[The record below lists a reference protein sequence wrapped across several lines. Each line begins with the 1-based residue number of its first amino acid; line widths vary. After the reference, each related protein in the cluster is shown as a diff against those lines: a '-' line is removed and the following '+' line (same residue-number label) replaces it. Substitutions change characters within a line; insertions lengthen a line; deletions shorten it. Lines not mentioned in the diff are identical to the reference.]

1 MRQHPHLNQR
11 DYFQEWNCISCYY
24 LLCAACKNEEL
35 RAMSRPEFTNKDV
48 WKVWKTCIY
57 CELLYEPQVI
67 NLFGIWAKKHGDK
80 FDLWKRQ
87 QTYVVLNNN
96 FIVLTPNLKA
106 TNPSSGGENV
116 LHAGFWY
123 NRKKN
128 KSLNHTPRVGAARRN
143 VPEEN
148 FLLIIDSRFHRWQPD
163 SVCTPKAL
171 NIWGELVWRS
181 YSFLQ
186 KPSKIQFWDVF
197 TSAEPEFIRGYENL
211 HLMKWKFCHIL
222 TFFHRFKLPGQ
233 VKATASWQPHKLKT
247 RLARMT
253 HDVCMCVF

>member
-123 NRKKN
+123 NRKKKN
-128 KSLNHTPRVGAARRN
+128 HWIIHRGSVQLEGMFQKRISCSLLTPGFIAGNLTLSV
-143 VPEEN
+143 
-148 FLLIIDSRFHRWQPD
+148 HR
-163 SVCTPKAL
+163 
-171 NIWGELVWRS
+171 
-181 YSFLQ
+181 
-186 KPSKIQFWDVF
+186 
-197 TSAEPEFIRGYENL
+197 
-211 HLMKWKFCHIL
+211 
-222 TFFHRFKLPGQ
+222 KL
-233 VKATASWQPHKLKT
+233 
-247 RLARMT
+247 
-253 HDVCMCVF
+253 